1 MWCVKQKRSRG
12 VQHLPLLLPHPP
24 RGVNF
29 ALFGLSAP
37 GWGQAARRPLM
48 APRRARA
55 GPQGLCEGAP
65 SRLGPGG
72 VAELQDK
79 TSPALPQAAPALPAF
94 WES

>member
-1 MWCVKQKRSRG
+1 MVREAEQEQRCAAPS
-12 VQHLPLLLPHPP
+12 PAAASPP

-72 VAELQDK
+72 VAELRDE